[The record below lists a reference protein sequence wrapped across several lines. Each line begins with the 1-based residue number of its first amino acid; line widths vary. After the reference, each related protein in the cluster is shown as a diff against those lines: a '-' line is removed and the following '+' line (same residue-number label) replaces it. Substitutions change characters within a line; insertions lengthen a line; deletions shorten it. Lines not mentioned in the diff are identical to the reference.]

1 MSLKRNTISFLKNAK
16 ANGKFSYLQF
26 LGNSFLKGMHLYLV
40 RMKLVHP
47 VKSGELAVS

>member
-1 MSLKRNTISFLKNAK
+1 MVNFL
-16 ANGKFSYLQF
+16 SYI